1 MEKTK
6 VSVEIRTRVPTRAAL
21 LQTASKENRASNLCR
36 YFNVC
41 AEADKKTGMRKKIM
55 EQLIASEAEDAS
67 IVVAAVGVVVVG
79 VVVVGVVVVGGV
91 VVDVGVVSFS
101 MVVSRYFNLAKSI

>member
-1 MEKTK
+1 
-6 VSVEIRTRVPTRAAL
+6 
-21 LQTASKENRASNLCR
+21 
-36 YFNVC
+36 
-41 AEADKKTGMRKKIM
+41 M

-67 IVVAAVGVVVVG
+67 IVVAAVVVVVAAAVVVG
-79 VVVVGVVVVGGV
+79 VV

>member
-1 MEKTK
+1 
-6 VSVEIRTRVPTRAAL
+6 
-21 LQTASKENRASNLCR
+21 
-36 YFNVC
+36 
-41 AEADKKTGMRKKIM
+41 M

-67 IVVAAVGVVVVG
+67 IVVAVVVV
-79 VVVVGVVVVGGV
+79 VVATVVV